1 MRNRK
6 MKSKKFRINAKGIT
20 LIALV
25 ITIIVLLILA
35 GVTIATL
42 TGENG
47 ILTRANDAKE
57 KTEQAEKD
65 EKTNLSRTEDII
77 NQYVDGIEVEQ
88 VTDTNPGV
96 LEAEGTDTYVINS
109 IEDLVAFASNV
120 REGNTYEGQTV
131 KLGLNLDF
139 NSTKSYVDPFSTDY
153 GEYGYDGDL
162 KTLLTS
168 GEGFKPIGTTAIK
181 SDSTVKDGNFAG
193 IFDGNN
199 CILANCYMNKD
210 VMQMEE
216 SYGMALFGRYL
227 YGEVKNLGLINVN
240 FNLVNLDKE
249 CYVSGIVVANMQDCK
264 ISNCYVTGNI
274 KQISNGI
281 GNVNCSG
288 ISVYNRGKID
298 GCHNS
303 AEIIGEINDS
313 TLTGGCYIGGIVV
326 NQQGNSIVNCYNNG
340 NLIAKGS
347 GSAFN
352 LGGIARIIVGVDT
365 KIEKSYNAGKLTL
378 EVVNGKNNAVVGRN
392 CCGSRP

>member
-1 MRNRK
+1 M
-6 MKSKKFRINAKGIT
+6 
-20 LIALV
+20 
-25 ITIIVLLILA
+25 LLILA

-153 GEYGYDGDL
+153 GEYGYEGEL

-168 GEGFKPIGTTAIK
+168 GEGFKPIGTTATK
-181 SDSTVKDGNFAG
+181 SDNTVKDGNFAG

-240 FNLVNLDKE
+240 YNLVNSSKE
-249 CYVSGIVVANMQDCK
+249 CYVSGLAILGVKDSK
-264 ISNCYVTGNI
+264 IYNCYVTGNI
-274 KQISNGI
+274 KQISNGT

-288 ISVYNRGKID
+288 ISTFNLGEIESCYNL
-298 GCHNS
+298 
-303 AEIIGEINDS
+303 AEITGEINDS
-313 TLTGGCYIGGIVV
+313 TLSGGCYVGGIVV
-326 NQQGNSIVNCYNNG
+326 NQQNSIVNCYNNG